1 MAGALD
7 HRDAIDTGLPGMI
20 RRVVRPGIIDNEIE
34 SIIALGIRLYIAQ
47 IFYRSGIVRLNSW
60 DSQEFMFTDIHPVPF
75 LPPSFAAPV
84 TTLSEIGLA
93 MAFAFGFLGRLS
105 GMGLLIMTLVIQLIV
120 AQTPQGVENHI
131 GNSVHY
137 FWMLLCL
144 VVAING
150 PGRMSV
156 DRMIWDRIR

>member
-1 MAGALD
+1 MARALD
-7 HRDAIDTGLPGMI
+7 HRDTVDTGLAGML
-20 RRVVRPGIIDNEIE
+20 RRLVRPGLIDNEIE
-34 SIIALGIRLYIAQ
+34 SIVALGIRLYIAQ
-47 IFYRSGIVRLNSW
+47 IFYRSGIVRVNSW

-75 LPPSFAAPV
+75 LPPSLAAPF
-84 TTLSEIGLA
+84 TTFSEIGLA

-105 GMGLLIMTLVIQLIV
+105 GMGLLVMTLVIQLIV

-150 PGRMSV
+150 PGRMSI

>member
-1 MAGALD
+1 MAGAVD
-7 HRDAIDTGLPGMI
+7 HREAIDAGPMGLL
-20 RRVVRPGIIDNEIE
+20 RRLVRPGIIDNEFE

-47 IFYRSGIVRLNSW
+47 IFYRSGILRVNSW

-75 LPPSFAAPV
+75 LPPTIAAPV
-84 TTLSEIGLA
+84 TTLAELCLA
-93 MAFAFGFLGRLS
+93 MAFAFGLLGRIS

-144 VVAING
+144 MVAING
-150 PGRMSV
+150 PGRMSI
-156 DRMIWDRIR
+156 DRMIWERIR